1 MGAFWVKSCLDQ
13 CMGQLCSFIS
23 FEPLLTCTLMNT
35 QAEKQA
41 LYGLQA
47 SCHQTQNTDL
57 DSLQCSACT
66 PLTRG
71 TAEKY
76 GLQTSE
82 EDAKL
87 KMCTKPADVT
97 TYNQTVC
104 TGRQWAAPNAHNEQ
118 PRRHPPGSAAPGVM
132 AAHF

>member
-1 MGAFWVKSCLDQ
+1 
-13 CMGQLCSFIS
+13 
-23 FEPLLTCTLMNT
+23 MNT

-41 LYGLQA
+41 LYGSQA

-97 TYNQTVC
+97 TSQ
-104 TGRQWAAPNAHNEQ
+104 PNCVAGSGQ
-118 PRRHPPGSAAPGVM
+118 PPMPIMSSPAGILPALQPQG
-132 AAHF
+132 